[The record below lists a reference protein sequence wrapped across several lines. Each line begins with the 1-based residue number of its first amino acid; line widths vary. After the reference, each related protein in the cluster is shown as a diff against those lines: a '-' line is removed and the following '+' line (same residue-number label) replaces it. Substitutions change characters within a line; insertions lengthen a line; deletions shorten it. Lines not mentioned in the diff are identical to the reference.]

1 MGIQSRS
8 GLFLALA
15 PTHVTEACLDFGV
28 FLGAAA
34 FCLLFGAVLV
44 LASFLISLEEL
55 WVADLST
62 TFSLIFE
69 ALAGVVT
76 WTQDLVLA
84 DDFLPFL
91 GAVVGASTAFWS
103 PTKYNEL

>member
-15 PTHVTEACLDFGV
+15 PTHVTVACLAFGV
-28 FLGAAA
+28 FFGAAV

-62 TFSLIFE
+62 TFSLILE
-69 ALAGVVT
+69 ALA
-76 WTQDLVLA
+76 LVLA
-84 DDFLPFL
+84 GEDDFLLFL
-91 GAVVGASTAFWS
+91 GAEVGASTAFWS
-103 PTKYNEL
+103 PAKY